1 MKPSIRF
8 FSSITSFSI
17 ALLLIFS
24 SCNNQD
30 GNDAHSI
37 EFALDNCKDMPLS
50 TYASKIE
57 YLPLETNRNSVMEA
71 VSDVDT
77 DGELLYTFC
86 KYAPQKVYVF
96 DMQGHFVN
104 EIDKNGRGP
113 GEYTSVL
120 DFHLE
125 KDLQKTYISL
135 VTADARILSYN
146 VDGDCVREVNLNLPK
161 RSRITSSAYISN
173 GRYAIVTASYVIDRE
188 KRQTIADSRKLTIID
203 TTGKLLYEKVL
214 AISKPTHKEYYD
226 RGHFAYSYNGNLRM
240 STGMESRDSLMV
252 FNDQMEVISNH
263 IFDFGQLRPDINENG
278 AQIIHRW
285 NIETDSFIKFQ
296 VSASWESMT
305 KIYPENRGK
314 RGHTTSMYLDKE
326 TNELFTI
333 PYNYDF
339 SLDGFT
345 NDIDQGVPFV
355 PIFVSGNK
363 MYQPVQAEKF
373 IEYAHMSN
381 SPKMKEIAATLTEES
396 NPVLI
401 VATLK

>member
-1 MKPSIRF
+1 M
-8 FSSITSFSI
+8 
-17 ALLLIFS
+17 
-24 SCNNQD
+24 
-30 GNDAHSI
+30 
-37 EFALDNCKDMPLS
+37 
-50 TYASKIE
+50 
-57 YLPLETNRNSVMEA
+57 
-71 VSDVDT
+71 
-77 DGELLYTFC
+77 
-86 KYAPQKVYVF
+86 
-96 DMQGHFVN
+96 
-104 EIDKNGRGP
+104 
-113 GEYTSVL
+113 
-120 DFHLE
+120 
-125 KDLQKTYISL
+125 
-135 VTADARILSYN
+135 
-146 VDGDCVREVNLNLPK
+146 
-161 RSRITSSAYISN
+161 
-173 GRYAIVTASYVIDRE
+173 
-188 KRQTIADSRKLTIID
+188 
-203 TTGKLLYEKVL
+203 
-214 AISKPTHKEYYD
+214 
-226 RGHFAYSYNGNLRM
+226 
-240 STGMESRDSLMV
+240 
-252 FNDQMEVISNH
+252 ISNH

-355 PIFVSGNK
+355 PTFVSGNK